1 VMPKRILTLIGLG
14 LLISM
19 AILVVCTHAPAEEK
33 NEEKKKEE
41 ASELGQG
48 KIWLPRISLPP
59 SDPTG
64 EAGYLPLFRERA
76 LPVSLTY
83 WRQASRFRMLLGI
96 VNLISCR

>member
-1 VMPKRILTLIGLG
+1 MPKRILTLIGLG

-19 AILVVCTHAPAEEK
+19 AILVVCTHAPAEENK
-33 NEEKKKEE
+33 DEKRKEE
-41 ASELGQG
+41 SSKLGERRVR
-48 KIWLPRISLPP
+48 LPRVSFPP

-76 LPVSLTY
+76 LPVSLIY
-83 WRQASRFRMLLGI
+83 WSQASRFGMLLGI